1 MPQVAWASSNP
12 KDCDQPP
19 LPKDCDYKRLIA
31 LLKRYEYEIVRQRG
45 SHIRLHSDRY
55 SHSIPWSLA
64 SSLLGHASGTVP
76 AHTPLKIGTLNSI
89 ITDVAAR
96 VGEKKKNLV
105 EQL

>member
-1 MPQVAWASSNP
+1 M
-12 KDCDQPP
+12 PP

-55 SHSIPWSLA
+55 SHSI
-64 SSLLGHASGTVP
+64 TVP